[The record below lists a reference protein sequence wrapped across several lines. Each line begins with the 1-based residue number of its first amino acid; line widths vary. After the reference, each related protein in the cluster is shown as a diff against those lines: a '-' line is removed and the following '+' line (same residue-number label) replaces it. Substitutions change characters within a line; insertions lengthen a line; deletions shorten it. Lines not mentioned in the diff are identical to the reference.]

1 MSKQLHKRF
10 QKEQVIE
17 ILKRYKLKEIKTE
30 HCILLLGISR
40 AQFFNIWKRYQ
51 IDPNNFQ
58 LVTQRKKAPRALDKK
73 TNKKIIQELKKEKK
87 ILQDPKNPV
96 RFYNYSYL
104 KQLLEEKHGI
114 KVSVP
119 TIIDRAKKII
129 ATSNVSRS
137 LTAMIAKS

>member
-1 MSKQLHKRF
+1 M
-10 QKEQVIE
+10 
-17 ILKRYKLKEIKTE
+17 
-30 HCILLLGISR
+30 LLGISR